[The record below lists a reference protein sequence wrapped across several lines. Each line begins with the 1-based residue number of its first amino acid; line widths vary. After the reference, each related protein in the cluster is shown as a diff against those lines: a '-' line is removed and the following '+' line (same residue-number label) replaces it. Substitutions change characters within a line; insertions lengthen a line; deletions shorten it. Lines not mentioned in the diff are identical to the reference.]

1 MSDPVEPH
9 VVRLREDAAGWREVD
24 GPRLTPDE
32 PFLTGLSAERAES
45 LAGSNWALRPAD
57 VEEATAYRQGGDSPL
72 FDPGKY
78 TIDEL
83 TAELADAEYDDAVL
97 DALYD
102 SEADGKDR
110 TGALDAIDAARGEE

>member
-1 MSDPVEPH
+1 MGDSVEPH
-9 VVRLREDAAGWREVD
+9 VIRLREDAAGWREVD

-45 LAGSNWALRPAD
+45 LVGSNWALRPSD
-57 VEEATAYRQGGDSPL
+57 VDEATAYRQGAETPP
-72 FDPGKY
+72 FDPGEY

-83 TAELADAEYDDAVL
+83 TAALADAEYDAAAL

-102 SEADGKDR
+102 AEADGKDR
-110 TGALDAIDAARGEE
+110 TGALDVIDAARGKE